1 MTAFVPQMTVEQA
14 LALHPSAKWVFA
26 AYHVGGCNSCVRAEG
41 ETLEE
46 LAAGYKLPLESF
58 LRDLNSLL
66 AA

>member
-1 MTAFVPQMTVEQA
+1 MTTFEPQMTVEQA

-26 AYHVGGCNSCVRAEG
+26 AYQIAGCWNCAKSED

-46 LAAGYKLPLESF
+46 VAVGYQLPLDKL

-66 AA
+66 SS